1 MPEFVEEISSNGTLL
16 AYVVRRHIA
25 PDATTFVIRPE
36 LGLQVGFVVY
46 PAGGE
51 VRPHLHLPI
60 DRRIV
65 GTSEVLNVK
74 RGRCVVDV
82 YDVDSRLV
90 ASPVLE
96 TGDLVVLLGHG
107 HGCRMLED
115 TVLLEV
121 KQGPYLGLDEKVPLR
136 SPSDRDPL

>member
-1 MPEFVEEISSNGTLL
+1 MPDFVEQISSKGTLL
-16 AYVVRRHIA
+16 ACVVRRPLS
-25 PDATTFVIRPE
+25 PDATTFVTRPE
-36 LGLQVGFVVY
+36 LDLQVGFVVY

-51 VRPHLHLPI
+51 VQPHVHRPV

-65 GTSEVLNVK
+65 GTSEVLIVK
-74 RGRCVVDV
+74 RGRCVVDL
-82 YDVDSRLV
+82 YDDENQLV

-96 TGDLVVLLGHG
+96 AGDLIVVLGLG

-121 KQGPYLGLDEKVPLR
+121 KQGPYLGPGEKAPLK
-136 SPSDRDPL
+136 

>member
-1 MPEFVEEISSNGTLL
+1 VPDFVEQVFSNGTLL
-16 AYVVRRHIA
+16 ACVVRRQMS
-25 PDATTFVIRPE
+25 PDATTFVTQPE
-36 LGLQVGFVVY
+36 LNLQVGFVVY

-51 VRPHLHLPI
+51 VQPHAHRPI
-60 DRRIV
+60 DRHIV
-65 GTSEVLNVK
+65 GTSEVLIVK

-82 YDVDSRLV
+82 YNGENQLV

-96 TGDLVVLLGHG
+96 TGDLIVVLGHG

-121 KQGPYLGLDEKVPLR
+121 KQGPYLGPDEKVLLR
-136 SPSDRDPL
+136 SPRDRDRS

>member
-1 MPEFVEEISSNGTLL
+1 VPDFVEQIASNGKLL
-16 AYVVRRHIA
+16 ACVVRRQVS
-25 PDATTFVIRPE
+25 PGATTFVTEPN
-36 LGLQVGFVVY
+36 LNLQVGFVVY

-51 VRPHLHLPI
+51 VQPHAHRPV
-60 DRRIV
+60 DRHIV
-65 GTSEVLNVK
+65 GTSEVLLVK

-82 YDVDSRLV
+82 YDDENRLV

-96 TGDLVVLLGHG
+96 TGDLIVVLGYG

-121 KQGPYLGLDEKVPLR
+121 KQGPYLGPDEKVSLR
-136 SPSDRDPL
+136 SPHDRS

>member
-1 MPEFVEEISSNGTLL
+1 MPDFVEQIASNGKLL
-16 AYVVRRHIA
+16 ACVVRRQVS
-25 PDATTFVIRPE
+25 PGATTFVTEPN
-36 LGLQVGFVVY
+36 LNLQVGFVVY

-51 VRPHLHLPI
+51 VQPHAHRPV
-60 DRRIV
+60 DRHIV
-65 GTSEVLNVK
+65 GTSEVLLVK

-82 YDVDSRLV
+82 YDDENRLV

-96 TGDLVVLLGHG
+96 TGDLIVVLGYG

-121 KQGPYLGLDEKVPLR
+121 KQGPYLGPDEKVSLR
-136 SPSDRDPL
+136 SPHDRS

>member
-1 MPEFVEEISSNGTLL
+1 MPDFVEEISSNGTLL

-25 PDATTFVIRPE
+25 PDATTFVTRPE
-36 LGLQVGFVVY
+36 LSLQVGFVVY

-65 GTSEVLNVK
+65 GTSEVLIVK

-82 YDVDSRLV
+82 YDVEKQLA

-96 TGDLVVLLGHG
+96 TGDLIVVMGYG

-121 KQGPYLGLDEKVPLR
+121 KQGPYLGPGEKAPLT
-136 SPSDRDPL
+136 

>member
-1 MPEFVEEISSNGTLL
+1 MPDFVEQITSNGQLL
-16 AYVVRRHIA
+16 ACVVRRQVS
-25 PDATTFVIRPE
+25 PDATTFVTQPE
-36 LGLQVGFVVY
+36 LNLQVGFVVY

-51 VRPHLHLPI
+51 VQPHAHRPI
-60 DRRIV
+60 DRRII
-65 GTSEVLNVK
+65 GTSEVLIVK
-74 RGRCVVDV
+74 RGRCIVDV

>member
-1 MPEFVEEISSNGTLL
+1 MPDFVDEVSSNGKLL
-16 AYVVRRHIA
+16 AYVVRRQVS
-25 PDATTFVIRPE
+25 PGATTFVTRPE
-36 LGLQVGFVVY
+36 LNLQVGFIVY

-51 VRPHLHLPI
+51 VQPHAHRPV

-65 GTSEVLNVK
+65 GTSEVLIVK
-74 RGRCVVDV
+74 RGRLVVDV
-82 YDVDSRLV
+82 YNDENQLV

-96 TGDLVVLLGHG
+96 TGDLIVVMGHG

-121 KQGPYLGLDEKVPLR
+121 KQGPYLGPGEKAPLK
-136 SPSDRDPL
+136 